1 MATYN
6 AKWEDEDHNRIVE
19 LVVDY
24 QLDDDQVKLLGLTP
38 TSVLF
43 FDKVTQQ
50 PCRRIRVFTD
60 RGRQLLS
67 NAFYAS
73 GREQQLI
80 AEVTESMPPAE
91 LLA

>member
-6 AKWEDEDHNRIVE
+6 TKWEDDDHNRIVE

-24 QLDDDQVKLLGLTP
+24 QLDDDQVTLVRVTP

-50 PCRRIRVFTD
+50 PCRRIGVWTD
-60 RGRQLLS
+60 RGRQLLAK
-67 NAFYAS
+67 AFCAN
-73 GREQQLI
+73 GREAQLI
-80 AEVTESMPPAE
+80 QEMTDSLPTAE

>member
-19 LVVDY
+19 LIVDY
-24 QLDDDQVKLLGLTP
+24 QLDDDQVKVTGLTP

-43 FDKVTQQ
+43 FDKTTQQ
-50 PCRRIRVFTD
+50 PCRRIRVWTD
-60 RGRQLLS
+60 GGRQVLS

-73 GREQQLI
+73 GREQQLV
-80 AEVTESMPPAE
+80 AELTESMPAE
-91 LLA
+91 MLA

>member
-1 MATYN
+1 MATYT

-24 QLDDDQVKLLGLTP
+24 QLDDNQVKLVQVTP

-43 FDKVTQQ
+43 FDQSRQ
-50 PCRRIRVFTD
+50 PCRRIGVFTE
-60 RGRQLLS
+60 RGRQVLA
-67 NAFYAS
+67 NAFHAS
-73 GREQQLI
+73 GRENELI
-80 AEVTESMPPAE
+80 EEVSASIPE